1 MSKKYYHFED
11 DLKNYPEAWC
21 YIVWSKRGPGKTYS
35 SLWWALSNKIPIIYM
50 KRTNDD
56 VDLICQ
62 QSNYGFDASP
72 YVPINRDK
80 HTNVKAV
87 KINNGLGG
95 FWIHEKGDDEKEHPE
110 GLPVSYCLSCNAIK
124 RFKGFDFSVCQ
135 WIVFDEFI
143 PQLGERIS
151 RKEGELLLDLYMTV
165 SRDRQKRGLPPL
177 KLILFANAEDIS
189 TPITNTLEVV
199 DIMADLNASGKT
211 HYYDQERGILLHHI
225 TNDEIPIEDSEKQG
239 IYSAM
244 KNTKWG
250 AKSFDGT
257 FANNDFS
264 NVVKKSIRG
273 MSPFIHLY
281 VNIFGSLVIAII
293 LLIFG
298 DKIAEL
304 MKATV
309 SGGTPEHVMSRAV
322 ANAHTIFKIFQVIV
336 MFPFAKIIVKLTQL
350 TVRGED
356 KKSEGFQLMYIS
368 QEQMTTPSASLIEV
382 VNEIKRM
389 GKKAADNLQTAFD
402 GMIEKTK
409 EIPYCLPEKKEKTVI

>member
-281 VNIFGSLVIAII
+281 VNTHHYYIYLNKNNGNYYMCRIKGNCIFDYNLNLENDQKKFYLEHDIDLWNACVEGRMKFEKYSMYD
-293 LLIFG
+293 LI
-298 DKIAEL
+298 
-304 MKATV
+304 M
-309 SGGTPEHVMSRAV
+309 
-322 ANAHTIFKIFQVIV
+322 NY
-336 MFPFAKIIVKLTQL
+336 
-350 TVRGED
+350 
-356 KKSEGFQLMYIS
+356 KKFYSIY
-368 QEQMTTPSASLIEV
+368 
-382 VNEIKRM
+382 
-389 GKKAADNLQTAFD
+389 
-402 GMIEKTK
+402 
-409 EIPYCLPEKKEKTVI
+409 